1 MKKIVCF
8 SLTLALC
15 AVISSC
21 GDGNSSES
29 VSSQVP
35 ESSVV
40 QESSQESVNE
50 ASSDDDNSEN
60 SVSDSSP
67 ESEINYDLQAQKI
80 YANIN
85 SIYGNK
91 VLNGE
96 ALDDGSYS
104 SVDNADIPFM
114 QEAAEKLAEE
124 NVTGDYSYVITI
136 SNKIITCIELFDAE
150 GNSLGKYEMAA
161 LGG

>member
-1 MKKIVCF
+1 MKKVLMYSMI
-8 SLTLALC
+8 LALC
-15 AVISSC
+15 AAFSSC
-21 GDGNSSES
+21 GDDSSSES
-29 VSSQVP
+29 GSSKVS

-40 QESSQESVNE
+40 QESSIDSVSESQ
-50 ASSDDDNSEN
+50 DDDSSEN
-60 SVSDSSP
+60 SIGDSSS
-67 ESEINYDLQAQKI
+67 ESEVNYDLQAQKI

-124 NVTGDYSYVITI
+124 NVTGDYSYVVTIT
-136 SNKIITCIELFDAE
+136 NKVITCIELFDEE